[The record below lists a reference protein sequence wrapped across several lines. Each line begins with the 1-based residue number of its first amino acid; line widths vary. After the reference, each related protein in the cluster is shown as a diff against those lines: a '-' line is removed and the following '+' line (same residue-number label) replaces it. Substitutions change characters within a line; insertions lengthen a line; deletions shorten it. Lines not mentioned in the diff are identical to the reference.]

1 VTAPADSPV
10 AGRRGD
16 AAAVGAA
23 LLRFRVVAYVV
34 GVGLI
39 TLVFVAV
46 PLRYLGGMPAASK
59 TISPIHGLMYMVYLA
74 LTYDLATRC
83 GFTAKRTVLIMLAG
97 TVPFMSFVAERKV
110 SALVRGGA
118 PRPGN

>member
-1 VTAPADSPV
+1 MSASADSRV
-10 AGRRGD
+10 AGRRTD
-16 AAAVGAA
+16 ATAIGAA

-39 TLVFVAV
+39 TLVFVAM
-46 PLRYLGGMPAASK
+46 PLRYFGGMPAASK

-74 LTYDLATRC
+74 LTFDLATRC

-97 TVPFMSFVAERKV
+97 TVPFLSFVAERKV
-110 SALVRGGA
+110 SALVRAA
-118 PRPGN
+118 PDRPR